1 MIKQKIIGW
10 AILFIY
16 AISLLIIFKLKLLGN
31 WDEEK
36 LSMSL
41 FAIYTF
47 VIPSIAWYFIK
58 KQMKKESQRHSRTL
72 FSVQQKKLTF
82 CSFSNG
88 RMKPSSLCRFP
99 TLLFPDVCCWYHSG
113 PGLCA
118 HESGTRQQM
127 VSLWPASSFLQLRFL
142 IPNLFRPE

>member
-99 TLLFPDVCCWYHSG
+99 TLLFP
-113 PGLCA
+113 
-118 HESGTRQQM
+118 
-127 VSLWPASSFLQLRFL
+127 L
-142 IPNLFRPE
+142 ILEFGYNFRIMENSCFDFFKKIMMIIIKSNKNVIFTKETKCLI

>member
-47 VIPSIAWYFIK
+47 VIPSLAWYFIK
-58 KQMKKESQRHSRTL
+58 K
-72 FSVQQKKLTF
+72 
-82 CSFSNG
+82 
-88 RMKPSSLCRFP
+88 
-99 TLLFPDVCCWYHSG
+99 
-113 PGLCA
+113 
-118 HESGTRQQM
+118 
-127 VSLWPASSFLQLRFL
+127 
-142 IPNLFRPE
+142 